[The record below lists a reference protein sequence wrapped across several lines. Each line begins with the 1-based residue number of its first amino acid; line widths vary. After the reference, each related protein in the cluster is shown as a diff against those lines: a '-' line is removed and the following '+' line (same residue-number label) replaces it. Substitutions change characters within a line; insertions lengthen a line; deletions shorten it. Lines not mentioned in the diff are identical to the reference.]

1 MTMLKMVEFLLFNY
15 NMVDTLW
22 RKFINQIGHLN
33 RSMIPTHKVYRQGI
47 YTHRYTFLKNKKL
60 KTCLLTFYNAK
71 DLQTKTDD
79 QYHFIK

>member
-22 RKFINQIGHLN
+22 RKFTNQIGHLN

-47 YTHRYTFLKNKKL
+47 YTHRYTLKK
-60 KTCLLTFYNAK
+60 
-71 DLQTKTDD
+71 
-79 QYHFIK
+79 